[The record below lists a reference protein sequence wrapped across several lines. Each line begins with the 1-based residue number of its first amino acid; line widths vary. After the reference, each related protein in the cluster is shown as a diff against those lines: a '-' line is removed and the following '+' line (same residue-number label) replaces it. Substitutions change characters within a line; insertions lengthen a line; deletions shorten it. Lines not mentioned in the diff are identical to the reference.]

1 MKVLITDEA
10 WADMLGIARN
20 IMQDNP
26 ARAGSFVDE
35 LYERCQ
41 TLADAP
47 RAYPLLPNYESEGI
61 RRRVHGNYL
70 IFFRVKDDS
79 VDVLHVLH
87 GARDYGR
94 LLFGDE

>member
-1 MKVLITDEA
+1 MKVLITEEA
-10 WADMLGIARN
+10 WADMLGIGRN

-35 LYERCQ
+35 LYDRCQ
-41 TLADAP
+41 TLADTP

-61 RRRVHGNYL
+61 RRRAHGNYL
-70 IFFRVKDDS
+70 IFFRVEGET
-79 VDVLHVLH
+79 VEVLHVLH
-87 GARDYGR
+87 GARDYER